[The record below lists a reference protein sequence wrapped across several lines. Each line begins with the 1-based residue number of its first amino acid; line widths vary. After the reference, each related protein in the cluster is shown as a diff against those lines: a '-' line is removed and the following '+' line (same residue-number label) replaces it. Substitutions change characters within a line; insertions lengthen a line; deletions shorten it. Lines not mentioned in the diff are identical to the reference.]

1 MTRLV
6 LALIVALFTALLWT
20 GSSTAQVQNPA
31 LIPGATGGETETVAT
46 ATPQDIEELLRLLG
60 NPAVVEELRKSL
72 EQTETD
78 TGSSWSLRREISGV
92 VSRME
97 ERVSTLISGFT
108 AINTIYP
115 AAAEAWDSGLDQG
128 DALRALTYVLIFLF
142 IGGGLE
148 WLYHQ
153 YARPLQL
160 RITHG
165 LPDSV
170 GQRVTRA
177 GLGMALHFV
186 GLAIF
191 AGGSAGAFLMF
202 DWPTLTREMV
212 ITLLMTVIGFRLI
225 GMFVT
230 FILAP
235 GAPDLRLVPL
245 GNRRSR
251 RATRYVVGATLI
263 GAAGIVLWD
272 GLRRLGI
279 NTGYEE
285 ELLPA
290 ITVIPVVAAVLFAI
304 TLITLVWRL
313 RQPLADDPE
322 EFHAATN
329 SRQTPI
335 IFTVLIGVVF
345 LLWLLGATELM
356 WSAIILGMLVPAIK
370 TSKAVI
376 GNLYDQ
382 AEAVAERKA
391 ADEAAEKDDEEDG
404 GAAVSM
410 AEDGPPVGDGPL
422 IEVDTSRYGVQR
434 LIVTRLA
441 RFILILLAMAAMA
454 VAWGVGLLSLS
465 ESPSAAGRIFR
476 VGVNVLVTLLV
487 ADLIWTWAKTTINR
501 RLADYGPSVDGMAP
515 GPEARM
521 ATLLPILRMFLM
533 VTIAV
538 IVVLTVLS
546 SMGVNI
552 GPLLA
557 GAGVAGIAIGFG
569 AQALVKDVVSGIF
582 FLLDD
587 AFRVGEYI
595 EMENNLRGT
604 VESMSL
610 RSLRVRHHR
619 GAVHTIPFGELKSV
633 TNHMR
638 DWVIMKLEF
647 RVPFDT
653 DLKLVK
659 KIVKRIGAELQEH
672 EGYGHHILQT
682 LKSQG
687 VRRMEEFNMVVGV
700 KFMARPGA
708 QWLIRRDAYQK
719 LRDEFEKNGI
729 SFAQRDVKVK
739 VESDRP
745 LSEEELQA
753 VTGAAQQ
760 AVEPPPG
767 PPQPVP
773 DEP

>member
-1 MTRLV
+1 MRRFLLS
-6 LALIVALFTALLWT
+6 LAAALMVSLLAT
-20 GSSTAQVQNPA
+20 GFSAAQIKTPG
-31 LIPGATGGETETVAT
+31 LIPGTSGGVAETEAT
-46 ATPQDIEELLRLLG
+46 ASPQDMQELLRLLG
-60 NPAVVEELRKSL
+60 NPAVVDELRESL
-72 EQTETD
+72 EQQDTD
-78 TGSSWSLRREISGV
+78 TGESWSLRREISGV

-97 ERVSTLISGFT
+97 ERVSTIISGFA
-108 AINTIYP
+108 AIRTVYP
-115 AAAEAWDSGLDQG
+115 AAAEAWESGLDQG

-142 IGGGLE
+142 MGGGLE

-165 LPDSV
+165 LPESV
-170 GQRVTRA
+170 SQRITRA
-177 GLGMALHFV
+177 GLGITLHFV

-212 ITLLMTVIGFRLI
+212 ITLLLTVIGFRLI
-225 GMFVT
+225 GMLVT

-251 RATRYVVGATLI
+251 RATRYVVGATLT
-263 GAAGIVLWD
+263 GATGIVLWD

-279 NTGYEE
+279 NTGYDE

-290 ITVIPVVAAVLFAI
+290 ITVIPVIAAVLFAVI
-304 TLITLVWRL
+304 LIAMVWRL
-313 RQPLADDPE
+313 RQPLADNPE
-322 EFHAATN
+322 EFHAAGN
-329 SRQTPI
+329 NKQMPI
-335 IFTVLIGVVF
+335 IYTVLIGIVF
-345 LLWLLGATELM
+345 LLWLIGATELM
-356 WSAIILGMLVPAIK
+356 WSTVILGLLVPAIK

-382 AEAVAERKA
+382 AEIAAERKA
-391 ADEAAEKDDEEDG
+391 AEEEARRADEDEEAP
-404 GAAVSM
+404 AASM
-410 AEDGPPVGDGPL
+410 AEDGPPVGDAPM

-434 LIVTRLA
+434 LIMARLA
-441 RFILILLAMAAMA
+441 RIVLILLAMAAMA
-454 VAWGVGLLSLS
+454 IAWGVGLLSLS
-465 ESPSAAGRIFR
+465 DSPTAGGRIFR
-476 VGVNVLVTLLV
+476 TGVNVMITLLI
-487 ADLIWTWAKTTINR
+487 ADLIWTWAKTAINR
-501 RLADYGPSVDGMAP
+501 RLADYGPATDGMAP

-533 VTIAV
+533 VTITV

-546 SMGVNI
+546 STGVNI

-647 RVPFDT
+647 RVPFET
-653 DLKLVK
+653 DLRLVK

-719 LRDEFEKNGI
+719 LRDEFDKNGI

-745 LSEEELQA
+745 LSAEEMKA
-753 VTGAAQQ
+753 VSGAAQH
-760 AVEPPPG
+760 AVEPPSG
-767 PPQPVP
+767 PPQAIP

>member
-1 MTRLV
+1 MRSFR
-6 LALIVALFTALLWT
+6 AFAGAILFALLLSAPPA
-20 GSSTAQVQNPA
+20 GAQIKNPA
-31 LIPGATGGETETVAT
+31 LLPGASGAAGTSAS
-46 ATPQDIEELLRLLG
+46 ASPRDIQELLRLLG
-60 NPAVVEELRKSL
+60 NPAVMEELRQSL
-72 EQTETD
+72 EKQDVATGTD
-78 TGSSWSLRREISGV
+78 WSLRREISVV

-97 ERVSTLISGFT
+97 ARVASLTSGFA
-108 AINTIYP
+108 AIGTISP
-115 AAAEAWDSGLDQG
+115 AASKAWESGLDQG

-165 LPDSV
+165 APGSIA
-170 GQRVTRA
+170 QRVTRA
-177 GLGMALHFV
+177 GAGISLHFA

-191 AGGSAGAFLMF
+191 AAGSAGAFLMF

-212 ITLLMTVIGFRLI
+212 ITLLLSAVGFRLI
-225 GMFVT
+225 GMLIAFV
-230 FILAP
+230 LAP

-245 GNRRSR
+245 GNRRAR
-251 RATRYVVGATLI
+251 RAARYVVGATLI
-263 GAAGIVLWD
+263 GAVGIVIWD
-272 GLRRLGI
+272 GLRRLGV
-279 NTGYEE
+279 NTGFEE
-285 ELLPA
+285 ELVPA
-290 ITVIPVVAAVLFAI
+290 VTVIPVIAA
-304 TLITLVWRL
+304 TLLATTIIAMIWRL
-313 RQPLADDPE
+313 RLPLADDPE
-322 EFHAATN
+322 EFHPSRP

-335 IFTVLIGVVF
+335 VHTVSVGVVF
-345 LLWLLGATELM
+345 LLWLIGARELM
-356 WSAIILGMLVPAIK
+356 WSAIILGLLFPATK
-370 TSKAVI
+370 TSRAVI

-382 AEAVAERKA
+382 AEAIAEERA
-391 ADEAAEKDDEEDG
+391 AREAEDEGGEEKT
-404 GAAVSM
+404 AVVLM
-410 AEDGPPVGDGPL
+410 AEDGPPVGDGPI

-441 RFILILLAMAAMA
+441 RIALILLAMAAMA
-454 VAWGVGLLSLS
+454 AAWGVGLLSLS
-465 ESPSAAGRIFR
+465 DSSTAGGHIFR
-476 VGVNVLVTLLV
+476 IGVNVLITLLI
-487 ADLIWTWAKTTINR
+487 ADLVWTWAKTAINR
-501 RLADYGPSVDGMAP
+501 RLADYGPSNDGMAP

-521 ATLLPILRMFLM
+521 ATLLPIFRMFLM

-546 SMGVNI
+546 SVGVDI
-552 GPLLA
+552 APLLA
-557 GAGVAGIAIGFG
+557 GAGVVGIAIGFG

-653 DLKLVK
+653 DLRLVK
-659 KIVKRIGAELQEH
+659 KIVKRVGAELAGH

-700 KFMARPGA
+700 KFMARPGS
-708 QWLIRRDAYQK
+708 QWLIRRDTYQK

-739 VESDRP
+739 VESNRP
-745 LSEEELQA
+745 LSEEEVKA

-760 AVEPPPG
+760 AVEAPPG
-767 PPQPVP
+767 PPQPAP

>member
-6 LALIVALFTALLWT
+6 LVLTVALFTALFAT
-20 GSSTAQVQNPA
+20 SYSAAQLQNPA
-31 LIPGATGGETETVAT
+31 LIPGAAGGETETEAT
-46 ATPQDIEELLRLLG
+46 ASPQDIEELLRLLG

-72 EQTETD
+72 EQQEND
-78 TGSSWSLRREISGV
+78 TSSRWSLRREISGV

-97 ERVSTLISGFT
+97 ERVTTLISGFS
-108 AINTIYP
+108 ALGSVYP
-115 AAAEAWDSGLDQG
+115 ATAEAWQSGLDHG

-170 GQRVTRA
+170 AQRVTRA

-212 ITLLMTVIGFRLI
+212 ITLLLTVIGFRLI

-251 RATRYVVGATLI
+251 RATRYIVAATLI

-290 ITVIPVVAAVLFAI
+290 ITVIPVVTAVLFAV
-304 TLITLVWRL
+304 TLVALVWRL

-322 EFHAATN
+322 EYHASTN
-329 SRQTPI
+329 PRQTPVI
-335 IFTVLIGVVF
+335 YTVLIGVVF

-391 ADEAAEKDDEEDG
+391 AEETAGRDDEEDD
-404 GAAVSM
+404 AQAVSM
-410 AEDGPPVGDGPL
+410 AEDGPPVGGGPL

-441 RFILILLAMAAMA
+441 RFVLVLLAMAAMA

-465 ESPSAAGRIFR
+465 ESPTAAGRIFR
-476 VGVNVLVTLLV
+476 VGVNVLITLLV
-487 ADLIWTWAKTTINR
+487 ADLIWTWAKTAINR
-501 RLADYGPSVDGMAP
+501 RLADFGPSVDGMAP

-729 SFAQRDVKVK
+729 SFAQRDVTVK

-745 LSEEELQA
+745 LSEEEVKA

-767 PPQPVP
+767 PPQAVP

>member
-1 MTRLV
+1 MRRAVAIACAAFL
-6 LALIVALFTALLWT
+6 LALVSAGFA
-20 GSSTAQVQNPA
+20 GAQVNA
-31 LIPGATGGETETVAT
+31 PGLTPGISGGSVDETTSAS
-46 ATPQDIEELLRLLG
+46 PQELRELLRLLG
-60 NPAVVEELRKSL
+60 NPAIVEELRNRL
-72 EQTETD
+72 DQQDAEPAAD
-78 TGSSWSLRREISGV
+78 WSLRSEISAV

-97 ERVSTLISGFT
+97 GRVSSLILGFG
-108 AINTIYP
+108 AIGTIP
-115 AAAEAWDSGLDQG
+115 AAAAEAWDSGLDRG

-153 YARPLQL
+153 YARPLRL
-160 RITHG
+160 RVTHG
-165 LPDSV
+165 APGSI
-170 GQRVTRA
+170 GQRFTRA
-177 GLGMALHFV
+177 GLRMVFHLA

-191 AGGSAGAFLMF
+191 AAGSAGAFVMF

-212 ITLLMTVIGFRLI
+212 ITLLLAVIGFRLI
-225 GMFVT
+225 GMFLGLV
-230 FILAP
+230 LAP

-245 GNRRSR
+245 GNRRAR
-251 RATRYVVGATLI
+251 RAARYIVSATLV
-263 GAAGIVLWD
+263 AATGIVATD

-279 NTGYEE
+279 NTGYDE
-285 ELLPA
+285 ELIPA
-290 ITVIPVVAAVLFAI
+290 VIVIPVLTATVFGAI
-304 TLITLVWRL
+304 LIAMIWRL
-313 RQPLADDPE
+313 RQPLADDHPDI
-322 EFHAATN
+322 HAAPGSKQVPVIHTA
-329 SRQTPI
+329 
-335 IFTVLIGVVF
+335 LIGVAF
-345 LLWLLGATELM
+345 LLWLIGAQELM
-356 WSAIILGMLVPAIK
+356 WTVIILGLLFPAIR

-376 GNLYDQ
+376 GNLFDQ
-382 AEAVAERKA
+382 AES
-391 ADEAAEKDDEEDG
+391 AAEERAAEEASQEKEEE
-404 GAAVSM
+404 GAQMSM
-410 AEDGPPVGDGPL
+410 AEDGPPVLDDGAAL
-422 IEVDTSRYGVQR
+422 QVDRSRYGTRR

-441 RFILILLAMAAMA
+441 RIVLILVA
-454 VAWGVGLLSLS
+454 VAAIAWAWGLGLLSLS
-465 ESPSAAGRIFR
+465 ESPTVWGRVFR
-476 VGVNVLVTLLV
+476 TAVNVLVTLLL
-487 ADLIWTWAKTTINR
+487 ADLVWTWAKTAINR
-501 RLADYGPSVDGMAP
+501 RLADYGPANDGMAP

-533 VTIAV
+533 ITIAI
-538 IVVLTVLS
+538 IVVLMVLS
-546 SMGVNI
+546 SIGINI

-595 EMENNLRGT
+595 EMENLRGT

-653 DLKLVK
+653 NLQQVK
-659 KIVKRIGAELQEH
+659 KIVKRIGAELQAH
-672 EGYGHHILQT
+672 EGYGHHILQP

-700 KFMARPGA
+700 KFMARPGS

-745 LSEEELQA
+745 LSPEELEA
-753 VTGAAQQ
+753 VSGAAQQ
-760 AVEPPPG
+760 AVEQPAG
-767 PPQPVP
+767 PPQPTP